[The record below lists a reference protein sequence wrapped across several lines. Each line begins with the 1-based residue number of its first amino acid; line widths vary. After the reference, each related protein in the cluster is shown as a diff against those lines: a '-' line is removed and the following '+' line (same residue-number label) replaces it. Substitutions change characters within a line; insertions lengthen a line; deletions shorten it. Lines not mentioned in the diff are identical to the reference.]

1 MLYYTEVGIS
11 NFEVPNENALC
22 IYISGCQ
29 NNCTECHYSELQ
41 QLNYGDT
48 LAENYTKIIDL
59 YIKYVTCICFMGEGQ
74 NRHIE
79 RKELI
84 FYSSYAHMKGL
95 KTCLYSGRE
104 TAIEK
109 WMEIFDYIKIGSY
122 KNKLGS
128 LNNPL
133 TNQRMYKKLGQ
144 LYIDITKEF
153 WN

>member
-1 MLYYTEVGIS
+1 MLCYAEVGIS
-11 NFEVPNENALC
+11 YFEIPNEISLC

-29 NNCTECHYSELQ
+29 NNCGECHYPELQ
-41 QLNYGDT
+41 QLSYGDV
-48 LAENYTKIIDL
+48 LSENYINIIDL
-59 YIKYVTCICFMGEGQ
+59 YTKYITCVCFMGEGQ

-84 FYSSYAHMKGL
+84 FYSSYAHMRGL

-104 TAIEK
+104 TVIEK
-109 WMEIFDYIKIGSY
+109 WMEIFDYIKIGRY
-122 KNKLGS
+122 KNQLGS

-133 TNQRMYKKLGQ
+133 TNQRMYKKCGQ

-153 WN
+153 WS